1 MSIHALNLKCNEAL
15 NEARR
20 LSRNSGTARP
30 IFHAI
35 LNEYERWLYSTPSE
49 YENVIKDFKVI
60 KPRENKI
67 NSNHSSN
74 SMFSMLPPSIQHR
87 CRRRNIS
94 NNKSRHNRLVK
105 KVERKQKVLHQEQR
119 PSTSCK
125 ESVIPKEDY
134 IILNHA
140 VAPEDYDKYPAVYNP
155 TTNMFEQLVFPAKHP
170 YGKRDSE
177 YLKEL

>member
-1 MSIHALNLKCNEAL
+1 M
-15 NEARR
+15 
-20 LSRNSGTARP
+20 
-30 IFHAI
+30 
-35 LNEYERWLYSTPSE
+35 
-49 YENVIKDFKVI
+49 
-60 KPRENKI
+60 
-67 NSNHSSN
+67 
-74 SMFSMLPPSIQHR
+74 
-87 CRRRNIS
+87 
-94 NNKSRHNRLVK
+94 VK

-140 VAPEDYDKYPAVYNP
+140 VAPEDNDKYPAVYNP

-177 YLKEL
+177 YLKEWLDSKINKHDDGAIDTIEKELSNTIPTVNIAISEIIRQFHPNDREEINFVVFGKWY